1 MGQVV
6 LRVDNPVREK
16 LIGDGAIDCFIKWN
30 FILCLTVGKQLKM
43 TKVNDTIV
51 ESEFIEK

>member
-16 LIGDGAIDCFIKWN
+16 PIGDGAIDCFIKCN

-51 ESEFIEK
+51 ESEFIE